1 MNNTITIGLPVSPA
15 TFIERSTKN
24 VTEILISH
32 GGGMGGASYRK
43 YGTIITRNDNGF
55 LIFETFLGERIEIN
69 QRWVVSIEDKQLI
82 EIIVDVTEHSNYH
95 KHTCEKHITTE
106 CCIVDLSDE
115 VVFNDSFDHDDRNI
129 IYSHKEITK

>member
-1 MNNTITIGLPVSPA
+1 MNKLITVGLPCSPA
-15 TFIERSTKN
+15 NFIKKSTKT

-32 GGGMGGASYRK
+32 GGGMGGASYKK
-43 YGTIITRNDNGF
+43 YGTIIKRHDNGF
-55 LIFETFLGERIEIN
+55 LKFETFLGEQIEIN
-69 QRWVVSIEDKQLI
+69 LSWVVSIENKQLI